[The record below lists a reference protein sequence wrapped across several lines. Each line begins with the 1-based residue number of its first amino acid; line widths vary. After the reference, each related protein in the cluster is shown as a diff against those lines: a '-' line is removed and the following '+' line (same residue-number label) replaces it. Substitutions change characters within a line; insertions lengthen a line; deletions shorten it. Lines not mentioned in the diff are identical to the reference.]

1 MILQSQKLYKLQ
13 NMNLMFEHQTCFV
26 ILESLLSLKIEI
38 LVKSHHVILAQV
50 LLVAHSLAWTP
61 LADILSSSN
70 IQHFNSAHHTKPYF
84 IFSHPTH
91 DTMPALPKNS
101 W

>member
-50 LLVAHSLAWTP
+50 LLVAHSLA
-61 LADILSSSN
+61 
-70 IQHFNSAHHTKPYF
+70 
-84 IFSHPTH
+84 
-91 DTMPALPKNS
+91 
-101 W
+101 